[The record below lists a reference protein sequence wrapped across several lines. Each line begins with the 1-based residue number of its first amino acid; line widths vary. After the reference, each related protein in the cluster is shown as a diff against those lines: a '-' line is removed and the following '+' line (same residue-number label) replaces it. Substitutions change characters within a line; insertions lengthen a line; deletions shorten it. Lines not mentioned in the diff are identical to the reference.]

1 MNGRS
6 HADHPPHRVRR
17 RRVPTSHVLQLLRWR
32 IWLYL
37 PFIALLAFAIGGVY
51 LYDQIGEAIW
61 PLAIAA
67 LAGLAILY
75 VKTR

>member
-1 MNGRS
+1 VPV
-6 HADHPPHRVRR
+6 AAFRR
-17 RRVPTSHVLQLLRWR
+17 RALYDFFEWR

-37 PFIALLAFAIGGVY
+37 PFLMLLAFAFGGVY
-51 LYDQIGEAIW
+51 LYDQIGGAIW

-67 LAGLAILY
+67 LAGLAVLY

>member
-1 MNGRS
+1 VAALMRIILLIVLGV
-6 HADHPPHRVRR
+6 AAFRR
-17 RRVPTSHVLQLLRWR
+17 RTFYDFFEWR

-51 LYDQIGEAIW
+51 LYDQIGEAIG